1 MRAEPLP
8 HIDRRAGGVTPP
20 LHAPAL
26 SHLAHSLFRA
36 GGSQADASG
45 TVELVEAPDRS
56 AEARAALRWL
66 KARIVL
72 DGCRPG
78 EVALLARN
86 VAPYRP
92 FIQQTAAEF
101 GLPIRLVDGLPLR
114 ENPAVA
120 ALLGLLQMALPNL
133 GRRVEP
139 PSPRRGRGLALPLL

>member
-1 MRAEPLP
+1 M
-8 HIDRRAGGVTPP
+8 
-20 LHAPAL
+20 
-26 SHLAHSLFRA
+26 
-36 GGSQADASG
+36 
-45 TVELVEAPDRS
+45 
-56 AEARAALRWL
+56 
-66 KARIVL
+66 L

-120 ALLGLLQMALPNL
+120 ALLGLLQMALPNSTGEL
-133 GRRVEP
+133 
-139 PSPRRGRGLALPLL
+139 SLPRRAVVEAWRSPYFDWSTLAEDGAVRASNRATRMTWTRSRAGPGDRRAGAVVRGAGTAGRAGGRAQ

>member
-1 MRAEPLP
+1 M
-8 HIDRRAGGVTPP
+8 
-20 LHAPAL
+20 
-26 SHLAHSLFRA
+26 
-36 GGSQADASG
+36 DASG
-45 TVELVEAPDRS
+45 TVELIEAPER
-56 AEARAALRWL
+56 AGEVRAALRWL
-66 KARIVL
+66 KQRIVF

-120 ALLGLLQMALPNL
+120 ALLGLLQMALPNSAGEL
-133 GRRVEP
+133 
-139 PSPRRGRGLALPLL
+139 SLPRRAVVEAWRSPYFDLVGSRRGCGRGHRAGRCG

>member
-1 MRAEPLP
+1 MDAAGAVELIEAPE
-8 HIDRRAGGVTPP
+8 RAGEV
-20 LHAPAL
+20 
-26 SHLAHSLFRA
+26 
-36 GGSQADASG
+36 
-45 TVELVEAPDRS
+45 
-56 AEARAALRWL
+56 RAALRWL
-66 KARIVL
+66 KQRIVL

-120 ALLGLLQMALPNL
+120 ALLGLLQMALPNPAGEL
-133 GRRVEP
+133 
-139 PSPRRGRGLALPLL
+139 SLPRRAVVEAWRSPYFDWSMQADDGAGRGHRAGRCG

>member
-1 MRAEPLP
+1 M
-8 HIDRRAGGVTPP
+8 
-20 LHAPAL
+20 
-26 SHLAHSLFRA
+26 F
-36 GGSQADASG
+36 
-45 TVELVEAPDRS
+45 
-56 AEARAALRWL
+56 
-66 KARIVL
+66 

-120 ALLGLLQMALPNL
+120 ALLGLLQMALPNPAGEL
-133 GRRVEP
+133 
-139 PSPRRGRGLALPLL
+139 SLPRRTVVEAWRSPYFDWSVRQTMVGVRASNRAMRMIWTRSHAGAG